1 MSLAFTITPNSI
13 NLLLDGRMRTIDK
26 THANYAVLRTCI
38 KAYQMSGH
46 DRRDAIVSEIKNL
59 IDIKTFIARVTEGR
73 VQISDDT
80 VLYDGVKTHNVIAQR
95 LLSMLGDGFDVK
107 PLARFMDKMM
117 QNPYAD
123 TREDLYSWLE
133 VGGLPICEDGDFVAF
148 KKVRRDYKSLHGGE
162 VDNSIGAHPTM
173 DPKDC
178 DSDRYQT
185 CSRGLHFCSFPYLS
199 EYAGTEGRVVI
210 VKINPANVVAI
221 PHDYGITKGRAW
233 TYHVIDEVPEEECA
247 QFFSGQ
253 SVVTSMGSY
262 EGQVLSEETISE
274 GLAKLAGNEAPPV
287 EEARFTRQELEDA
300 GELPTELNSDSL
312 RLLKII
318 ADNTENYK
326 TRVNALANAFT
337 WSSSPQGFDFWCN
350 LEEKFPQVLTGK
362 HERILQVW
370 IAKLEGKT
378 IVDLGDP
385 AKDWAWTGPGHP
397 PPIPTPD
404 ELKDAGIDTSDIPEV
419 GHAFFEKATLVMPEV
434 DKPDKFE
441 HNGTK
446 VSAKKLEKTVETHGQ
461 RGAAKKLGIPRTTLQ
476 GWIKKLR
483 L

>member
-73 VQISDDT
+73 VQISDDA
-80 VLYDGVKTHNVIAQR
+80 VLYDGVKTHTVIAQR
-95 LLSMLGDGFDVK
+95 LLAMLADGFDVK

-199 EYAGTEGRVVI
+199 SYAGTEGRVMI
-210 VKINPANVVAI
+210 LKINPANVVAI

-262 EGQVLSEETISE
+262 EGEKKTTVEPSTVE
-274 GLAKLAGNEAPPV
+274 PPTGV
-287 EEARFTRQELEDA
+287 DSPEEARFTRQELEDA
-300 GELPTELNSDSL
+300 GELPTERDNKNETLKF
-312 RLLKII
+312 LKIVV
-318 ADNTENYK
+318 DNNQNCK
-326 TRVNALANAFT
+326 TRADALANAFT
-337 WSSSPQGFDFWCN
+337 WSFSPQGFDFWCK
-350 LEEKFPQVLTGK
+350 LEEDFPDVLTGK

-385 AKDWAWTGPGHP
+385 AKDWAWTD
-397 PPIPTPD
+397 PD
-404 ELKDAGIDTSDIPEV
+404 ELKDAGINSLDDLSDKIDEAV
-419 GHAFFEKATLVMPEV
+419 
-434 DKPDKFE
+434 KPDKFD

-446 VSAKKLEKTVETHGQ
+446 IPASEIEKTVQLHGQ
-461 RGAAKKLGIPRTTLQ
+461 RGAAKILGIPRSTLQ
-476 GWIKKLR
+476 GWIKRLR